1 MVPERLKQIKGIRI
15 LESEDEIP
23 QEGFTCRFGKH
34 TVVAND
40 EESFEIVRLYKR
52 LTVYELL
59 LSLVDSICV
68 HPKEEALRFSLKKVR
83 EFLDAEE
90 VYLIEGDA
98 SYSSKG
104 EKLSIDEIKKKHPG
118 ASVREWRNKLHL
130 VVVREGAF
138 DEEEE
143 VLCTKLLEF
152 IGNVSEKLWRLKEE
166 VQKLKKSYEE
176 QLKVSEI
183 QKEHIKKMRIIYYV
197 SQAMR
202 SVYDPN
208 NLYRVILL
216 SLVSERGFNFDRA
229 VLLKK
234 DEGTGSLMVVSA
246 VGGDTLQEHE
256 ELKRYLRKRTLRY
269 TDLVQFLREEALT
282 FSFETKFNEK
292 IRGKRFYYREHPI
305 FERVVLRKSIVRT
318 SRETLEKIR
327 YEIEDVISILE
338 NDEFI
343 VFPLVGRW
351 DTLGV
356 VVVDNKFSKK
366 EVTDLDL
373 DVLKLFSE
381 SAGLA
386 LENAYNYESLR
397 EKTLDLQRQNEL
409 VEHLRNFS
417 ESILE
422 SLETAIITLS
432 KEGRVTEW
440 NKKAEQLF
448 GLKKENVLGRRLKD
462 LPDFEEIGSVAES
475 VFENKEP
482 VFLNFYKFGEN
493 YFNIRFSP
501 FRNAKT
507 QLLEGAIITI
517 DDVTELYKYEEE
529 RKRRERLSILGEMT
543 ARVAHE
549 IRNPITIIG
558 GFIMRMK
565 KHLDDPE
572 TLKKYIN
579 IITNELSRLET
590 IVKEILEYSKERQ
603 VLEFTEFNLNE
614 LIREVYVL
622 FEEKIRKMN
631 IDFCFETDNEDLRI
645 EADRTRI
652 KQVLI
657 NLVQNAIEATEE
669 NGKIKITSEDMYTR
683 VRVSV
688 WNSGPPIPEELKEKI
703 FSPFFTTKTQ
713 GTGLGLS
720 ICRKII
726 EDEHGGKIWTEN
738 RENGVVFIF
747 EIPKTPEK
755 R

>member
-1 MVPERLKQIKGIRI
+1 M
-15 LESEDEIP
+15 
-23 QEGFTCRFGKH
+23 
-34 TVVAND
+34 
-40 EESFEIVRLYKR
+40 
-52 LTVYELL
+52 
-59 LSLVDSICV
+59 
-68 HPKEEALRFSLKKVR
+68 
-83 EFLDAEE
+83 
-90 VYLIEGDA
+90 
-98 SYSSKG
+98 
-104 EKLSIDEIKKKHPG
+104 
-118 ASVREWRNKLHL
+118 
-130 VVVREGAF
+130 
-138 DEEEE
+138 
-143 VLCTKLLEF
+143 
-152 IGNVSEKLWRLKEE
+152 
-166 VQKLKKSYEE
+166 
-176 QLKVSEI
+176 
-183 QKEHIKKMRIIYYV
+183 
-197 SQAMR
+197 
-202 SVYDPN
+202 
-208 NLYRVILL
+208 
-216 SLVSERGFNFDRA
+216 
-229 VLLKK
+229 
-234 DEGTGSLMVVSA
+234 
-246 VGGDTLQEHE
+246 
-256 ELKRYLRKRTLRY
+256 
-269 TDLVQFLREEALT
+269 
-282 FSFETKFNEK
+282 
-292 IRGKRFYYREHPI
+292 
-305 FERVVLRKSIVRT
+305 
-318 SRETLEKIR
+318 
-327 YEIEDVISILE
+327 
-338 NDEFI
+338 
-343 VFPLVGRW
+343 
-351 DTLGV
+351 
-356 VVVDNKFSKK
+356 
-366 EVTDLDL
+366 
-373 DVLKLFSE
+373 
-381 SAGLA
+381 
-386 LENAYNYESLR
+386 
-397 EKTLDLQRQNEL
+397 L

-432 KEGRVTEW
+432 KDGRITEW

-482 VFLNFYKFGEN
+482 VFLNFYKFGER

-507 QLLEGAIITI
+507 QLLEGVIITI

-631 IDFCFETDNEDLRI
+631 IDFCFETDNEDLRV

-657 NLVQNAIEATEE
+657 NLVQNAIEATGE
-669 NGKIKITSEDMYTR
+669 NGKIKITSEDMYTK